1 MKYLGWRGV
10 RFRTRFKFLVK
21 RLYRVILY
29 AACMASM
36 HVTMDSAGKRKN
48 AYGRVILF
56 MPKSPNRAISA
67 AYVKGL
73 ANAIVLIGSGTSS
86 NG

>member
-1 MKYLGWRGV
+1 
-10 RFRTRFKFLVK
+10 
-21 RLYRVILY
+21 
-29 AACMASM
+29 MASM
-36 HVTMDSAGKRKN
+36 HVIIDSAGKRKN

-73 ANAIVLIGSGTSS
+73 ANATVLIGSGMSS